1 MRCVDAKLLKISMML
16 RRRDIKRAKKLAAER
31 GIGYQTLLRQLV
43 QSALDREI
51 ASAGRLIFE

>member
-1 MRCVDAKLLKISMML
+1 MGELVSHVQ
-16 RRRDIKRAKKLAAER
+16 KLAAER